1 MLTVLAIM
9 QFYWTMFLTKGAI
22 SMLSKGKDKNGY
34 DS

>member
-1 MLTVLAIM
+1 MLCVLAFM
-9 QFYWTMFLTKGAI
+9 QFYWMIFLTNAAI